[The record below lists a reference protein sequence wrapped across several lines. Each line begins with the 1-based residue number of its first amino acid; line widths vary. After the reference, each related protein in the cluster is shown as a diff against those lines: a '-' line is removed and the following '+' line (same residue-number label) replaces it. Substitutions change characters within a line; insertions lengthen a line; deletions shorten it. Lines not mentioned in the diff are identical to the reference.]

1 MSLSRGEG
9 LIRPRQKTL
18 RHEESMNGVRRCYA
32 QIHIMHGYPFI
43 HLLLGF
49 RGCQG
54 STNQLSPLP
63 RSVYSNASSLS
74 PDPSPNSAQPMITPI
89 SGCQPSAYHAKL
101 ALFDLREVSN
111 TLRSAESI
119 NIFIVIE
126 ILLDLEVDIKQR
138 SRVGVMDDDP
148 SI

>member
-1 MSLSRGEG
+1 M
-9 LIRPRQKTL
+9 
-18 RHEESMNGVRRCYA
+18 
-32 QIHIMHGYPFI
+32 
-43 HLLLGF
+43 
-49 RGCQG
+49 
-54 STNQLSPLP
+54 
-63 RSVYSNASSLS
+63 
-74 PDPSPNSAQPMITPI
+74 
-89 SGCQPSAYHAKL
+89 

-126 ILLDLEVDIKQR
+126 ILLGLEVDIKQR